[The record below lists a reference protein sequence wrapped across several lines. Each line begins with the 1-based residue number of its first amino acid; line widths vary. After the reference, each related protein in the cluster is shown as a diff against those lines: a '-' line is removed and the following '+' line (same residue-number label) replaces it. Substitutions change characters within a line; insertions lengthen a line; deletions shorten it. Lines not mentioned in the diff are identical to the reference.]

1 MTSAFFR
8 TQDSPAGIALIPQA
22 EAASGWGEG
31 QLRGLAVSS
40 ALAREAERA
49 LDRIGRTDVRPA
61 RWTLDLFRPARMRL
75 PCTTSAT
82 IVREG
87 RRLCLIDTVLRQ
99 DDRPVARGTALFLA
113 PSRSPAGAVWSG
125 GVQPRPPAPGT
136 PMAPGQH
143 RLYRSADTGW
153 GAAAQAQ
160 NDHRTQIWHEPIP
173 VVEDEP
179 ITPFQLAAG
188 IADVVNVVANLGGN
202 GLEFINADITLALA
216 RLPEGDGVGFAAI
229 DRREDAGIAVGTAA
243 AFDRSGVFG
252 TATVSALANA
262 HQAVDL
268 PTFFAE
274 PAAHHTP
281 APNR

>member
-8 TQDSPAGIALIPQA
+8 AQTDPAGLALIPQA

-40 ALAREAERA
+40 VLAREAERT
-49 LDRIGRTDVRPA
+49 LDGIGRTDLRPV

-82 IVREG
+82 VVREG
-87 RRLCLIDTVLRQ
+87 RRLCLIDTLLHQ
-99 DDRPVARGTALFLA
+99 DGRPVARGTALFLA
-113 PSRSPAGAVWSG
+113 PSHSPAGAVWSG
-125 GVQPRPPAPGT
+125 GATPRPPEPGT
-136 PMAPGQH
+136 PMTPGQH
-143 RLYRSADTGW
+143 RLYRSEGADW
-153 GAAAQAQ
+153 GEAGRAQ
-160 NDHRTQIWHEPIP
+160 NDSRTQIWHEPIP
-173 VVEDEP
+173 VVEGEP

-188 IADVVNVVANLGGN
+188 VADVVNVVANLGSF
-202 GLEFINADITLALA
+202 GLEFINADITLTLA
-216 RLPEGDGVGFAAI
+216 RPPEGDGVGFAAI
-229 DRREDAGIAVGTAA
+229 DRREQEGIAVGTAA

-274 PAAHHTP
+274 PVRLDGS
-281 APNR
+281 PNR